1 MLDAFRAVLL
11 KYDRNNIYA
20 GTASSN
26 RGFRGRNVNQRIGL
40 IPQLPDLD
48 KIRQMRKRL
57 NLSQREL
64 ASMAGVSQSLIAKIE
79 RGSIDPSYSNVRKIL
94 MAFEEVLRKR
104 KVEGVKL
111 GAQLTVGDLATRGV
125 ISVSPEQTVGECV
138 DRMMKGRFTQL
149 PVMVGDK
156 VVGGITDDRIRD
168 YTIEETRNG
177 RKSYDGVM
185 STKVEE
191 MMMDPFPI
199 LSEDTPIEL
208 ASVHLQREEAILVSR
223 KGQIVGI
230 LTSAD
235 FLNLGMNQ

>member
-1 MLDAFRAVLL
+1 M
-11 KYDRNNIYA
+11 
-20 GTASSN
+20 TT
-26 RGFRGRNVNQRIGL
+26 QRMGL

-64 ASMAGVSQSLIAKIE
+64 ASLAGVSQSLIAKIE

-94 MAFEEVLRKR
+94 MAFEEVLRRR
-104 KVEGVKL
+104 KVEGLKV
-111 GAQLTVGDLATRGV
+111 GVQLSVGDLATRGV
-125 ISVSPEQTVGECV
+125 IFVSPDQTIAEGVE
-138 DRMMKGRFTQL
+138 RMMKGRFTQL
-149 PVMVGDK
+149 PVLVGDR
-156 VVGGITDDRIRD
+156 VVGGVTDDRIRD
-168 YTIEETRNG
+168 YTIEETKNN
-177 RKSYDGVM
+177 RKSYDAVMQTKIEEVM
-185 STKVEE
+185 S
-191 MMMDPFPI
+191 DPFPI

-235 FLNLGMNQ
+235 FLNLGLNQ

>member
-1 MLDAFRAVLL
+1 L
-11 KYDRNNIYA
+11 
-20 GTASSN
+20 TT
-26 RGFRGRNVNQRIGL
+26 QRMAL
-40 IPQLPDLD
+40 VPQLPDLD

-64 ASMAGVSQSLIAKIE
+64 ASLAGVSQSLIAKIE

-94 MAFEEVLRKR
+94 MAFEEVLRRR
-104 KVEGVKL
+104 KVEGMKL

-125 ISVSPEQTVGECV
+125 VQVVPEQTVGECV
-138 DRMMKGRFTQL
+138 ERMMKGRFTQL

-168 YTIEETRNG
+168 YTIEETRAN
-177 RKSYDGVM
+177 RKTYDMVM
-185 STKVEE
+185 QTKVEE
-191 MMMDPFPI
+191 VMMDPFPI

-208 ASVHLQREEAILVSR
+208 ASVHLQREEAVLVSR

-235 FLNLGMNQ
+235 FLNLGINQ

>member
-1 MLDAFRAVLL
+1 M
-11 KYDRNNIYA
+11 
-20 GTASSN
+20 TT
-26 RGFRGRNVNQRIGL
+26 QRMAL
-40 IPQLPDLD
+40 VPQLPDLD

-57 NLSQREL
+57 SLSQREL
-64 ASMAGVSQSLIAKIE
+64 ASLAGVSQSLIAKIE

-94 MAFEEVLRKR
+94 MAFEEVLRRR
-104 KVEGVKL
+104 KVEGMKL

-125 ISVSPEQTVGECV
+125 VLVGPEQTVGECV
-138 DRMMKGRFTQL
+138 ERMMKGRFTQL

-168 YTIEETRNG
+168 YTIEETRAN
-177 RKSYDGVM
+177 RKTYDMVM
-185 STKVEE
+185 QTRVEE
-191 MMMDPFPI
+191 VMMDPFPI

-208 ASVHLQREEAILVSR
+208 ASVHLQREEAVLVSR

-235 FLNLGMNQ
+235 FLNLGLNQ

>member
-1 MLDAFRAVLL
+1 
-11 KYDRNNIYA
+11 
-20 GTASSN
+20 
-26 RGFRGRNVNQRIGL
+26 VNQRIGL

-125 ISVSPEQTVGECV
+125 ISASPEQTVGECV

-149 PVMVGDK
+149 PVMVGDR

>member
-1 MLDAFRAVLL
+1 M
-11 KYDRNNIYA
+11 
-20 GTASSN
+20 TT
-26 RGFRGRNVNQRIGL
+26 QRMAL
-40 IPQLPDLD
+40 VPQLPDLD

-64 ASMAGVSQSLIAKIE
+64 ASLAGVSQSLIAKIE

-94 MAFEEVLRKR
+94 MAFEEVLRRR
-104 KVEGVKL
+104 KVEGMKL

-125 ISVSPEQTVGECV
+125 VLVGPEQSVGECV
-138 DRMMKGRFTQL
+138 ERMMKGRFTQL

-168 YTIEETRNG
+168 YTIEETRAN
-177 RKSYDGVM
+177 RKTYDMVM
-185 STKVEE
+185 QTKVEE
-191 MMMDPFPI
+191 VMMDPFPI

-208 ASVHLQREEAILVSR
+208 ASVHLQREEAVLVSR

-235 FLNLGMNQ
+235 FLNLGLNQ

>member
-1 MLDAFRAVLL
+1 M
-11 KYDRNNIYA
+11 
-20 GTASSN
+20 TA
-26 RGFRGRNVNQRIGL
+26 QRFAL

-48 KIRQMRKRL
+48 KVRQMRKRL

-64 ASMAGVSQSLIAKIE
+64 ASLAGVSQSLIAKIE

-94 MAFEEVLRKR
+94 IAFEEVLRRR
-104 KVEGVKL
+104 KVEGMKI
-111 GAQLTVGDLATRGV
+111 GAQLSVGDLATRGV
-125 ISVSPEQTVGECV
+125 INVTPDQTIGEAV

-149 PVMVGDK
+149 PVMVGDR
-156 VVGGITDDRIRD
+156 VVGGVTDDSIRD

-177 RKSYDGVM
+177 RKTYDAVMQTKLEEVM
-185 STKVEE
+185 S
-191 MMMDPFPI
+191 DPFPI

-208 ASVHLQREEAILVSR
+208 ASVHLQREEAVLVSR

-235 FLNLGMNQ
+235 FLNLGLNQ

>member
-1 MLDAFRAVLL
+1 M
-11 KYDRNNIYA
+11 
-20 GTASSN
+20 TT
-26 RGFRGRNVNQRIGL
+26 QRMAL
-40 IPQLPDLD
+40 VPQLPDLD

-64 ASMAGVSQSLIAKIE
+64 ASLAGVSQSLIAKIE

-94 MAFEEVLRKR
+94 MAFEEVLRRR
-104 KVEGVKL
+104 KVEGMKL

-125 ISVSPEQTVGECV
+125 VLVGPEQSVGECV
-138 DRMMKGRFTQL
+138 ERMMRGRFTQL

-168 YTIEETRNG
+168 YTIEETRAN
-177 RKSYDGVM
+177 RKTYDMVM
-185 STKVEE
+185 QTKVEE
-191 MMMDPFPI
+191 VMMDPFPI

-208 ASVHLQREEAILVSR
+208 ASVHLQREEAVLVSR

-235 FLNLGMNQ
+235 FLNLGLNQ

>member
-1 MLDAFRAVLL
+1 
-11 KYDRNNIYA
+11 
-20 GTASSN
+20 
-26 RGFRGRNVNQRIGL
+26 
-40 IPQLPDLD
+40 
-48 KIRQMRKRL
+48 MRKRL

-64 ASMAGVSQSLIAKIE
+64 ASLAGVSQSLIAKIE

-94 MAFEEVLRKR
+94 MAFEEVLRRR
-104 KVEGVKL
+104 KVEGMKL

-125 ISVSPEQTVGECV
+125 VQVVPEQTVGECV
-138 DRMMKGRFTQL
+138 ERMMKGRFTQL

-168 YTIEETRNG
+168 YTIEETRAN
-177 RKSYDGVM
+177 RKTYDMVM
-185 STKVEE
+185 QTKVEE
-191 MMMDPFPI
+191 VMMDPFPI

-208 ASVHLQREEAILVSR
+208 ASVHLQREEAVLVSR

-235 FLNLGMNQ
+235 FLNLGLNQ

>member
-1 MLDAFRAVLL
+1 M
-11 KYDRNNIYA
+11 
-20 GTASSN
+20 TT
-26 RGFRGRNVNQRIGL
+26 QRMAL
-40 IPQLPDLD
+40 VPQLPDLD

-64 ASMAGVSQSLIAKIE
+64 ASLAGVSQSLIAKIE

-94 MAFEEVLRKR
+94 MAFEEVLRRR
-104 KVEGVKL
+104 KVEGMKL

-125 ISVSPEQTVGECV
+125 VLVGPEQSVGECV
-138 DRMMKGRFTQL
+138 ERMMKGRFTQL

-168 YTIEETRNG
+168 YTIEETRAN
-177 RKSYDGVM
+177 RKTYDMVM
-185 STKVEE
+185 QTKVEE
-191 MMMDPFPI
+191 LMMDPFPI

-208 ASVHLQREEAILVSR
+208 ASVHLQREEAVLVSR

-235 FLNLGMNQ
+235 FLNLGLNQ

>member
-1 MLDAFRAVLL
+1 M
-11 KYDRNNIYA
+11 
-20 GTASSN
+20 
-26 RGFRGRNVNQRIGL
+26 NQRIGL

-149 PVMVGDK
+149 PVMVGDR

>member
-1 MLDAFRAVLL
+1 M
-11 KYDRNNIYA
+11 
-20 GTASSN
+20 TT
-26 RGFRGRNVNQRIGL
+26 QRMAL
-40 IPQLPDLD
+40 VPQLPDLD

-64 ASMAGVSQSLIAKIE
+64 ASLAGVSQSLIAKIE

-94 MAFEEVLRKR
+94 IAFEEVLRRR
-104 KVEGVKL
+104 KVEGMKT
-111 GAQLTVGDLATRGV
+111 GAQLSVGDLSTRDV
-125 ISVSPEQTVGECV
+125 VLVSPEQTVGECV
-138 DRMMKGRFTQL
+138 EKMMKGRFTQL

-168 YTIEETRNG
+168 YTIDETRAS
-177 RKSYDGVM
+177 RKTYDMVM
-185 STKVEE
+185 QTKVEE
-191 MMMDPFPI
+191 VMMDPFPI

-208 ASVHLQREEAILVSR
+208 ASVHLQREEAVLVSR

-235 FLNLGMNQ
+235 FLNLGLNQ

>member
-1 MLDAFRAVLL
+1 M
-11 KYDRNNIYA
+11 
-20 GTASSN
+20 TT
-26 RGFRGRNVNQRIGL
+26 QRMAL

-64 ASMAGVSQSLIAKIE
+64 ASLAGVSQSLIAKIE

-94 MAFEEVLRKR
+94 MAFEEVLRRR
-104 KVEGVKL
+104 KVEGMKV

-125 ISVSPEQTVGECV
+125 VMVGPDQTIGECV
-138 DRMMKGRFTQL
+138 EKMMKGRFTQL
-149 PVMVGDK
+149 PIMVGDK
-156 VVGGITDDRIRD
+156 VVGGVTDDRIRD

-177 RKSYDGVM
+177 RKSYDAVMQTRVEEVM
-185 STKVEE
+185 SE
-191 MMMDPFPI
+191 PFPI

-208 ASVHLQREEAILVSR
+208 ASVHLQREEAVLVSK
-223 KGQIVGI
+223 KGQIVAI

-235 FLNLGMNQ
+235 FLNLGLNQ

>member
-1 MLDAFRAVLL
+1 L
-11 KYDRNNIYA
+11 
-20 GTASSN
+20 TT
-26 RGFRGRNVNQRIGL
+26 QRMAL

-94 MAFEEVLRKR
+94 MAFEEVLRRR
-104 KVEGVKL
+104 KVEGMKL

-125 ISVSPEQTVGECV
+125 VQVVPEQTVGECV
-138 DRMMKGRFTQL
+138 ERMMKGRFTQL

-168 YTIEETRNG
+168 YTIEETRAN
-177 RKSYDGVM
+177 RKTYDMVM
-185 STKVEE
+185 QTKVEE
-191 MMMDPFPI
+191 VMMDPFPI

-208 ASVHLQREEAILVSR
+208 ASVHLQREEAVLVSR

-235 FLNLGMNQ
+235 FLNLGLNQ

>member
-1 MLDAFRAVLL
+1 MALV
-11 KYDRNNIYA
+11 
-20 GTASSN
+20 
-26 RGFRGRNVNQRIGL
+26 
-40 IPQLPDLD
+40 PQLPDLD

-64 ASMAGVSQSLIAKIE
+64 ASLAGVSQSLIAKIE

-94 MAFEEVLRKR
+94 MAFEEVLRRR
-104 KVEGVKL
+104 KVEGMKL

-125 ISVSPEQTVGECV
+125 VQVGPEQTVGECV
-138 DRMMKGRFTQL
+138 ERMMKGRFTQL

-168 YTIEETRNG
+168 YTIEETRAN
-177 RKSYDGVM
+177 RKTYDM
-185 STKVEE
+185 AMQTKVEE
-191 MMMDPFPI
+191 VMMDPFPI

-208 ASVHLQREEAILVSR
+208 ASVHLQREEAVLVSR

-235 FLNLGMNQ
+235 FLNLGLNQ

>member
-1 MLDAFRAVLL
+1 M
-11 KYDRNNIYA
+11 
-20 GTASSN
+20 TT
-26 RGFRGRNVNQRIGL
+26 QRLGL

-57 NLSQREL
+57 NMSQREL

-94 MAFEEVLRKR
+94 VAFEEVLRKR
-104 KVEGVKL
+104 KIEGVKV
-111 GAQLTVGDLATRGV
+111 GVQLTVGDLATRGV
-125 ISVSPEQTVGECV
+125 IWVLPDQTIGECV

-149 PVMVGDK
+149 PVVVGDR

-168 YTIEETRNG
+168 FTIEETRNG
-177 RKSYDGVM
+177 RKSYEQVM
-185 STKVEE
+185 QTRVEE
-191 MMMDPFPI
+191 VMTEPFPI

-208 ASVHLQREEAILVSR
+208 ASVHLQREEAVLVSR

-235 FLNLGMNQ
+235 FLNLGLNQ